1 VVRVELLGPIQVYVD
16 DAAPIEVGG
25 VRLRML
31 LARLAL
37 GEGRTVSVD
46 SLVDGLW
53 GERPPADATNALQA
67 LASRLRRALRG
78 SAAVESSSGGYRLS
92 VRPEDV
98 DVQRFEELTARGR
111 RELAAG
117 RFGEA
122 ASLLGTA
129 LGLWRGEAL
138 ADVLDA
144 PFAGPAAK
152 RLDDLRT
159 AAAEDHCDA
168 ELRLGRYAEVLS
180 DLEAAGAERPLS
192 ERVAGLRMRALSA
205 AGRQSDALAVY
216 ERIRERLGDELGVDP
231 SAELREVHLALLR
244 GKLETP
250 SERVRAAP
258 SRLPARLTSFVGRDG
273 ELNGLARQLTHS
285 RLVTIVGPGGAG
297 KTRLSFEAATRDRAH
312 ARGRVW
318 FVPLA
323 GVSAPDQLA
332 DAVLGALSS
341 TDGRLYD
348 AGQGQRAT
356 PVERMTG
363 LFGSGDALLLLDNC
377 EHLVEAA
384 AELAAE
390 LLHQVP
396 ELRILATS
404 REALAITG
412 ESLCHLGPLDV
423 PVGSPEPAE
432 AAQSPAVRLFVDRAT
447 GVRPDFTLDDLTL
460 DAVVEVCRRLD
471 GMPLALE
478 LAAAKLRSMSV
489 EQIARRLDDRFRLLA
504 SGSRTALPR
513 QRTLLALVEWS
524 WDLLDEPERILA
536 RRLSVFPGGA
546 TVSALEEVCADA
558 SLPATDIPYVLDA
571 LVEKSLV
578 DTVDEGAG
586 GPRYRMLET
595 VRAYAARQLAES
607 GDAVTE
613 RFAAYFLAL
622 AEEFEPRLRTG
633 EQLRAIGVFD
643 AEHDNLVL
651 ALRSVVDAG
660 DGEQAARFAGAMFW
674 YWGIRGMNARL
685 DAHLAVVT
693 GPGSARTG
701 EPEPVG
707 AQDSV
712 QARASVQARDSVRAG
727 SGERPPDEG
736 ESATTREFHP
746 AALLLRMSQVSS
758 PASASGPG
766 VTVAQDPL
774 DSPDPWVRASAH
786 LARDFAL
793 TEQGDLVT
801 GARSRIEALRG
812 FEEVGDRW
820 GLVMSLLPIGRDHSL
835 RGEYP
840 EAIAIFERTVALS
853 SELGTEDYLYLSKAR
868 LARERRRSGDLEG
881 AFRDLYAAHRQ
892 ARERGQLRL
901 EANILV
907 GLANVHRRAGD
918 LARSDATLDG
928 LEKLSVRRPS
938 LRELA
943 RDLVISTRIENRLAE
958 GDAVRARA
966 LLPEAAGALLGQGAS
981 AALAWV
987 AELLGGIR
995 TLEGAPEDGARSLGM
1010 SQVMRGAFDW
1020 GEPEWCE
1027 LVERIVATLGEEG
1040 FRTAYEEGA
1049 AYSRAEALRWLETET
1064 LRAVRRN

>member
-1 VVRVELLGPIQVYVD
+1 MIDTGEPVGPEGETAVVRVELLGPVRVYAD
-16 DAAPIEVGG
+16 DGAGAGQAPVEVGG
-25 VRLRML
+25 PRLRML

-37 GEGRTVSVD
+37 GEGRTVSTD

-53 GERPPADATNALQA
+53 GQAPPADAANALQA
-67 LASRLRRALRG
+67 LVSRLRRSLRG
-78 SAAVESSSGGYRLS
+78 AATVESAPGGYRLP
-92 VRPEDV
+92 VRLEDV
-98 DVQRFEELTARGR
+98 DVHRFEDLAARGR

-117 RFGEA
+117 RPGEA

-129 LGLWRGEAL
+129 LELWRGEAL
-138 ADVLDA
+138 GDVLDA
-144 PFAGPAAK
+144 PFARPAAT
-152 RLDDLRT
+152 RLDALRT
-159 AAAEDHCDA
+159 AAAEDRAEA
-168 ELRLGRYAEVLS
+168 ELRLGRHGEVLS
-180 DLEAAGAERPLS
+180 DLEAAGAARPLS
-192 ERVAGLRMRALSA
+192 ERVAGLRMRALAA
-205 AGRQSDALAVY
+205 AGRQSEALAVY
-216 ERIRERLGDELGVDP
+216 EAIRERLGDELGVDP

-244 GKLETP
+244 GRLETP
-250 SERVRAAP
+250 AGRGKAAP
-258 SRLPARLTSFVGRDG
+258 GPLPARLTSFVGRDA
-273 ELNGLARQLTHS
+273 ELGGLARQLDRG

-297 KTRLSFEAATRDRAH
+297 KTRLSCEAATRDRAH

-341 TDGRLYD
+341 TDGGLYD
-348 AGQGQRAT
+348 AAQGQRAT
-356 PVERMTG
+356 PVERMAG

-390 LLHQVP
+390 LLDQLP

-412 ESLCHLGPLDV
+412 EALCHLGPLDV
-423 PVGSPEPAE
+423 PTGSPEPAE

-447 GVRPDFTLDDLTL
+447 GVRPDFALDDRTL

-489 EQIARRLDDRFRLLA
+489 EQVARRLDDRFRLLA

-546 TVSALEEVCADA
+546 TVSALEAVCADP
-558 SLPATDIPYVLDA
+558 SLPAGDIPYVLDA

-578 DTVDEGAG
+578 TVVAATG

-595 VRAYAARQLAES
+595 VRAYAARRLAEAEP
-607 GDAVTE
+607 GDAVT
-613 RFAAYFLAL
+613 RRYGAYFLAL
-622 AEEFEPRLRTG
+622 AEEHEPRLRTR
-633 EQLRAIGVFD
+633 EQLRAIEVFD

-651 ALRSVVDAG
+651 ALRSVADAG
-660 DGEQAARFAGAMFW
+660 DADTAARFAGAMFW
-674 YWGIRGMNARL
+674 YWGIRGMDAHL
-685 DAHLAVVT
+685 DAHL
-693 GPGSARTG
+693 GSALDAH
-701 EPEPVG
+701 P
-707 AQDSV
+707 A
-712 QARASVQARDSVRAG
+712 A
-727 SGERPPDEG
+727 EG
-736 ESATTREFHP
+736 GTATAREFHP
-746 AALLLRMSQVSS
+746 AALLLRMSRVA
-758 PASASGPG
+758 PPTGAPGPG
-766 VTVAQDPL
+766 PGTAADREDPL
-774 DSPDPWVRASAH
+774 DSPDPWVRAGAH

-801 GARSRIEALRG
+801 GAASRALALRG
-812 FEEVGDRW
+812 FEAVGDRW

-840 EAIAIFERTVALS
+840 EAIATFERCVALS

-918 LARSDATLDG
+918 LAQSDATLDR
-928 LEKLSVRRPS
+928 LEALGARRPA
-938 LRELA
+938 LKGLA
-943 RDLVISTRIENRLAE
+943 RDLIVSTRIENRLAA

-966 LLPEAAGALLGQGAS
+966 LLPEAAGALFGQGAG
-981 AALAWV
+981 AGLAWV

-995 TLEGAPEDGARSLGM
+995 TVEGAPEEGARSLGM
-1010 SQVMRGAFDW
+1010 SQVMRGAFDH
-1020 GEPEWCE
+1020 GEPEWRE
-1027 LVERIVATLGEEG
+1027 LIERIVAALGRRG
-1040 FRTAYEEGA
+1040 FETEYARGA
-1049 AYSRAEALRWLETET
+1049 AYSRDDALRWLETET
-1064 LRAVRRN
+1064 LRST